1 MIATKKTESPQ
12 RDGAVRYISVI
23 RNGDEGR
30 VLTVAVGDVQRT
42 VDHEKR
48 IGSVIVGEFSALN
61 VAERAVRQAL
71 DGWKEHR
78 IMRNAE

>member
-1 MIATKKTESPQ
+1 MAGRSIA
-12 RDGAVRYISVI
+12 YISVI

-42 VDHEKR
+42 VDHEQR
-48 IGSVIVGEFSALN
+48 IGSVIVGEFIVQH

-78 IMRNAE
+78 ITRNTGT